1 MGALMKRSGRKIN
14 MEKIMICHNLAR
26 EADTFAMKPKKN
38 VMKNYPNVIVPKHG
52 RGYFGIG
59 IYGPKMTKNIG
70 TLWRTA
76 DIFGADFMFTIGK
89 RYETMRSD
97 KRKSW
102 KHIPLFEYEDFSI
115 FRGSLPKDSRLVGI
129 ELDEHS
135 QPLMTYKHQERAVYL
150 LGAEDF
156 GLPED
161 VIASCDD
168 IIQLP
173 GDYSLNVSVA
183 GSIVIYDR
191 LLKRGCI

>member
-1 MGALMKRSGRKIN
+1 
-14 MEKIMICHNLAR
+14 MICHNLAQ

-76 DIFGADFMFTIGK
+76 DIFGADFMFTIVK

-102 KHIPLFEYEDFSI
+102 RHIPLFEYEDFNG
-115 FRGSLPKDSRLVGI
+115 FRSSLPKDSRLVGI

-135 QPLMTYKHQERAVYL
+135 QPLMIYNHPERAVYL

-183 GSIVIYDR
+183 GSVVIYDR

>member
-1 MGALMKRSGRKIN
+1 
-14 MEKIMICHNLAR
+14 MICHNLAR

>member
-1 MGALMKRSGRKIN
+1 MKRSGRKIN

-183 GSIVIYDR
+183 GSIVIYDGH
-191 LLKRGCI
+191 LDILGDKMG

>member
-1 MGALMKRSGRKIN
+1 MKKRSGRKIN
-14 MEKIMICHNLAR
+14 MEKIMICHNLAQ

-102 KHIPLFEYEDFSI
+102 RHIPLFEYEDFSS
-115 FRGSLPKDSRLVGI
+115 FRSSLPKDSKLVGI
-129 ELDEHS
+129 ELDERS
-135 QPLMTYKHQERAVYL
+135 QPLMTYTHPERVVYL

-191 LLKRGCI
+191 LLKRDCI

>member
-1 MGALMKRSGRKIN
+1 MSYILTYVAPNFVLEKEKQIMETQKKI
-14 MEKIMICHNLAR
+14 
-26 EADTFAMKPKKN
+26 
-38 VMKNYPNVIVPKHG
+38 YPNVVVPAHG

-76 DIFGADFMFTIGK
+76 DIFGADFMFVIGK

-102 KHIPLFEYEDFSI
+102 RHIPLFEYDDFTT
-115 FRGSLPKDSRLVGI
+115 FRSSLPKDSKLVGI
-129 ELDEHS
+129 ELDS
-135 QPLMTYKHQERAVYL
+135 SSRPIMTYKHPERALYL

-156 GLPED
+156 GLPEE
-161 VIASCDD
+161 VIAACDD

-191 LLKRGCI
+191 LLKRGNI